1 METVLKAG
9 ETLLVK
15 TKYILRGKK
24 SISGSK
30 QGHFK

>member
-9 ETLLVK
+9 ETVLIK
-15 TKYILRGKK
+15 TKYILRGGE